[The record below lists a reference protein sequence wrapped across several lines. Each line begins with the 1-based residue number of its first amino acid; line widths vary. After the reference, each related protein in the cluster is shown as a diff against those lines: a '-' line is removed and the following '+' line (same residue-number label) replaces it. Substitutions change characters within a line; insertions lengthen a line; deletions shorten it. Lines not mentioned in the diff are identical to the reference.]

1 MKKKKILS
9 FLLASALSIG
19 MAVPTFAAV
28 PEVSKQI
35 ITTCKICK
43 REFGRYDA
51 TLSSEDAGIKTYMDV
66 FAVPEIESLKINE
79 NYTYQYNCDG
89 TDEYAVMFNGTGETD
104 FICHDCLTA
113 KVNEYKTANGIPTVS
128 GTTAVDTTT
137 GAADVPITVTRDAP
151 TFSVTVPTSMPISVG
166 ADGKVTTAGDVA
178 IKNNSSRS
186 VCVKSVTINAASGWT
201 LAKFDKAALRNE
213 AIDSKKLGFSMTMG
227 TKTAATTKDGQ
238 TETIG
243 SYTASDVTI
252 DIGSQLAITYD
263 GVIPTQVNGIA
274 ADTQAASVVFTVDW
288 AA

>member
-1 MKKKKILS
+1 MKKKKMLS

-19 MAVPTFAAV
+19 MAVPTFAAK
-28 PEVSKQI
+28 PDMQKQI

-43 REFGRYDA
+43 HEFGRYDA
-51 TLSSEDAGIKTYMDV
+51 TLSSESAGIKTYMDT
-66 FAVPEIESLKINE
+66 FAIPEIASLKINK
-79 NYTYQYNCDG
+79 NYTYTYHLDG
-89 TDEYAVMFNGTGETD
+89 TDEYAVTYNGTEKTD

-113 KVNEYKTANGIPTVS
+113 KVNEYKATNPTVG
-128 GTTAVDTTT
+128 GTTAVNTTT

-166 ADGKVTTAGDVA
+166 ADGKVTAAENVA

-186 VCVKSVTINAASGWT
+186 VCVKSVAINAASGWT
-201 LAKFDKAALRNE
+201 LAKFDKAAMRNE

-227 TKTAATTKDGQ
+227 TQTAATTTTGQ
-238 TETIG
+238 SETIG
-243 SYTASDVTI
+243 SYTTSDITI
-252 DIGSQLAITYD
+252 DAGSQLAITYD

-274 ADTQAASVVFTVDW
+274 ADTQAASVIFTVDW

>member
-1 MKKKKILS
+1 MNTKKIIS
-9 FLLASALSIG
+9 SLLACVMSVG
-19 MAVPTFAAV
+19 MAMPASAIKLNYNIAICEVCGEEGVTWQETHGGKVPYFNIEDTNMYPVKEIYGVDSIRGYTTAFEIDGVDGYWVGKGKASPSNNICPEHVVQILAEMG
-28 PEVSKQI
+28 EVSTSQ
-35 ITTCKICK
+35 T
-43 REFGRYDA
+43 
-51 TLSSEDAGIKTYMDV
+51 
-66 FAVPEIESLKINE
+66 
-79 NYTYQYNCDG
+79 
-89 TDEYAVMFNGTGETD
+89 
-104 FICHDCLTA
+104 
-113 KVNEYKTANGIPTVS
+113 
-128 GTTAVDTTT
+128 VDTTT

-166 ADGKVTTAGDVA
+166 ADGKVTTAGNVA
-178 IKNNSSRS
+178 IENNSSRS

-201 LAKFDKAALRNE
+201 LAKFDKAAMRNE

-263 GVIPTQVNGIA
+263 GVIPTQVNGVA

>member
-1 MKKKKILS
+1 MKKKKMLS
-9 FLLASALSIG
+9 FLLACALSIG
-19 MAVPTFAAV
+19 MAVPAFAAV
-28 PEVSKQI
+28 PEPTKHI
-35 ITTCKICK
+35 ITTCKICR
-43 REFGRYDA
+43 REFTILYA
-51 TLSSEDAGIKTYMDV
+51 TLTSEDAGIKTYMDV

-79 NYTYQYNCDG
+79 NYTYTYNCDG
-89 TDEYAVMFNGTGETD
+89 TDEYAVTYNGTGKTD

-113 KVNEYKTANGIPTVS
+113 KVNEYKGIQTVN
-128 GTTAVDTTT
+128 TTT
-137 GAADVPITVTRDAP
+137 GAADIPITVTRDAP

-166 ADGKVTTAGDVA
+166 ADGKVTTAGNVA
-178 IKNNSSRS
+178 IENNSSRS

-201 LAKFDKAALRNE
+201 LAKFDKDAMRNE

-227 TKTAATTKDGQ
+227 PKTAATTKDGQ

-252 DIGSQLAITYD
+252 DADSQLAITYD
-263 GVIPTQVNGIA
+263 GAIPTQVNGIA

>member
-1 MKKKKILS
+1 MDAKKVIS
-9 FLLASALSIG
+9 FLLACVMSVG
-19 MAVPTFAAV
+19 MAMPASASIKPFTTMAICEVCGEKGVTWQETHNGKVPYFNNDENMYPVKEIYGVDSIRGYTTAFEIGGVDGYWVGKGKASPSNNICPEHVVQLLAEMG
-28 PEVSKQI
+28 EVSTSQ
-35 ITTCKICK
+35 T
-43 REFGRYDA
+43 
-51 TLSSEDAGIKTYMDV
+51 
-66 FAVPEIESLKINE
+66 
-79 NYTYQYNCDG
+79 
-89 TDEYAVMFNGTGETD
+89 
-104 FICHDCLTA
+104 
-113 KVNEYKTANGIPTVS
+113 
-128 GTTAVDTTT
+128 VDTTT

-166 ADGKVTTAGDVA
+166 ADGKVTTAGDVT